1 MQYYVICDLLLY
13 REPLIIEIHA
23 EILVLAQEKS
33 FYWKL
38 VCTYGKECL
47 FSIYYGSWSVVCST
61 SYSMLLWVPFKI
73 LVSSLI
79 CVQLILLKLINHQD
93 IFQPMLIC
101 FLVTC
106 VSDSSCLESK
116 SVFHQKQLLDLLKLP
131 ARTYLQACQ
140 LRTHL
145 FRSLCTPLGH
155 STTIPLGFLSDNSN
169 PYIKTY
175 VQFVALC

>member
-1 MQYYVICDLLLY
+1 LLLY

-106 VSDSSCLESK
+106 VSDSSCLESECFPLEVAPGPIEAA
-116 SVFHQKQLLDLLKLP
+116 SQDLSPSLP
-131 ARTYLQACQ
+131 AED
-140 LRTHL
+140 
-145 FRSLCTPLGH
+145 P
-155 STTIPLGFLSDNSN
+155 
-169 PYIKTY
+169 
-175 VQFVALC
+175 FV